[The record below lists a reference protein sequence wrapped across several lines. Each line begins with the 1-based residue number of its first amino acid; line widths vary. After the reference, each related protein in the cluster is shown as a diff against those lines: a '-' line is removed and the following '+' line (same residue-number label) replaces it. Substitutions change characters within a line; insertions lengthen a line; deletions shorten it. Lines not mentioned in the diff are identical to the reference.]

1 MRARS
6 RSVANICCLSAT
18 PAADGEPFLR
28 GLSLRRLTL
37 LLRPNILG
45 GRCRSAGRSTMRRS
59 VNPIRTNSLY
69 VEVTS
74 AAVHDA
80 SPPTARGRMAERRG
94 RERGT
99 ES

>member
-18 PAADGEPFLR
+18 PAAYGEPFLR

-59 VNPIRTNSLY
+59 VNPIRTNLGRGSRRF
-69 VEVTS
+69 
-74 AAVHDA
+74 A
-80 SPPTARGRMAERRG
+80 SNRPGPDGGAPG
-94 RERGT
+94 
-99 ES
+99 